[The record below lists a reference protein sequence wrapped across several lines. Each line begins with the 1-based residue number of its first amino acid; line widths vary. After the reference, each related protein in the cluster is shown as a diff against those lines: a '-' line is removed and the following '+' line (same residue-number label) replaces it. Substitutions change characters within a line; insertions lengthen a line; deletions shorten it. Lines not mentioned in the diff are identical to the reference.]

1 MQVQMNTVQQSNL
14 TFGHFYF
21 TKKSLEHFQKTLKPN
36 QLDRFDKIINAEA
49 VNKTVEATIDY
60 NGSLS
65 AFLRTLDAKG
75 NPISDFCKDLG
86 SQGFLSRLIHGE
98 LGYLEGVSRASDEME
113 SRFLTAKQV
122 EEDVLNAVKKA
133 NK

>member
-1 MQVQMNTVQQSNL
+1 MQVQMNTTQQSNPS
-14 TFGHFYF
+14 FGHFRF
-21 TKKSLEHFQKTLKPN
+21 TERALKHFQQTLKPK
-36 QLDRFDKIINAEA
+36 QLDRFEKIINAEA
-49 VNKTVEATIDY
+49 VNKTVEASIDY

-65 AFLRTLDAKG
+65 AYLRTMDKTG

-98 LGYLEGVSRASDEME
+98 LGYLAGVSRASDEME

-122 EEDVLNAVKKA
+122 EEDVLNAIAKA